1 MEQKQWALI
10 RFEQVKR
17 RSMGPETV
25 KMQALIQRCDTELE
39 EMKLIE
45 EYRADE
51 TYQPRR
57 RIEQGKAFNA

>member
-10 RFEQVKR
+10 RYEQVKR
-17 RSMGPETV
+17 RGMGPETV

-39 EMKLIE
+39 EMNLIE

-51 TYQPRR
+51 NYQPEL
-57 RIEQGKAFNA
+57 RIEPGK